1 MEERKDSDCSSL
13 VWSISLC
20 NIRYIRLVDAGAP
33 KWLFTWSPQMA
44 KLATGYCHK
53 LSWSSLMPWSSS
65 GRKLDDGRKLWFTL
79 QNSSIRLT
87 RQYIPPHFDLSLNWH
102 SPYFFMDYLRVLP
115 LSPICFFFW
124 NQKITTF
131 GQESGS
137 EELMSRRVALSFS
150 VLNDGHLGSKL
161 SITRRPCHKAHP
173 ASASKKTWNYRCRPQ
188 TY

>member
-1 MEERKDSDCSSL
+1 MLSQDYLVSENVHWLGAEGKTKMETNSNLFAIRYGLHWPSVMEERKDSDCSSL

-20 NIRYIRLVDAGAP
+20 NIRYIRLVDAGAA

-115 LSPICFFFW
+115 LSPIWFFF
-124 NQKITTF
+124 F
-131 GQESGS
+131 GIRK
-137 EELMSRRVALSFS
+137 LPHLDKRVDLRS
-150 VLNDGHLGSKL
+150 
-161 SITRRPCHKAHP
+161 
-173 ASASKKTWNYRCRPQ
+173 
-188 TY
+188 